1 MENVSCIIRTTT
13 TFMSTYST
21 VVTQLRRRYN
31 DSLQSRI
38 NLIAKI
44 LLFELQLLRNVKVEF
59 SGICLGL
66 SVVYMVC
73 VVCGAQVNGITSKW
87 CRYCVWE
94 KDWSKR
100 HCVIWFR
107 LELTS
112 LQWEI
117 LKGIW
122 KEVIVNFSFLA
133 ISVLRDPY
141 FVLDR

>member
-66 SVVYMVC
+66 SVVY
-73 VVCGAQVNGITSKW
+73 IW
-87 CRYCVWE
+87 YVWYVE
-94 KDWSKR
+94 HKSM
-100 HCVIWFR
+100 
-107 LELTS
+107 
-112 LQWEI
+112 
-117 LKGIW
+117 
-122 KEVIVNFSFLA
+122 A
-133 ISVLRDPY
+133 
-141 FVLDR
+141 